1 MNRREASKI
10 ETKNLILQAAK
21 QLFRKKR
28 VEECTMR
35 TIAARAGVSPAS
47 VIVHFKSKI
56 ALLEEAL
63 EGEINSALTELMV
76 SMSNEQDFI
85 DRFMHLST
93 GMLRF
98 YEKNRDLYRELVRYT
113 LLEPTEENPKITKQ
127 VEAYMQLLTGMVEQ
141 EKSKG
146 RLRQDLNPVHTA
158 GSFFSL
164 YLGTLITFFRIPDMT
179 SEAAADIL
187 ASMAAEHVKGIIPE

>member
-63 EGEINSALTELMV
+63 EGEINSA
-76 SMSNEQDFI
+76 
-85 DRFMHLST
+85 
-93 GMLRF
+93 
-98 YEKNRDLYRELVRYT
+98 
-113 LLEPTEENPKITKQ
+113 
-127 VEAYMQLLTGMVEQ
+127 
-141 EKSKG
+141 
-146 RLRQDLNPVHTA
+146 
-158 GSFFSL
+158 
-164 YLGTLITFFRIPDMT
+164 
-179 SEAAADIL
+179 
-187 ASMAAEHVKGIIPE
+187 